1 VMPDWL
7 DSPGEALTILT
18 MVSIVL
24 AALGWLIKANIHM
37 SKEFKPNGGSSLRDQ
52 LNRIETRLNDHIDW
66 HLDKE
71 RK

>member
-1 VMPDWL
+1 MPEWL
-7 DSPGEALTILT
+7 DTPGEALTILT

-37 SKEFKPNGGSSLRDQ
+37 SKEFKPNGGSSVRDQ
-52 LNRIETRLNDHIDW
+52 LNRIENRLNDHIDW

>member
-1 VMPDWL
+1 MPEWL
-7 DSPGEALTILT
+7 DTPGEALTVLT

-71 RK
+71 KK

>member
-1 VMPDWL
+1 MPEWFDTP
-7 DSPGEALTILT
+7 SEMLTILT

-37 SKEFKPNGGSSLRDQ
+37 SREFKPNGGSSLRDQ
-52 LNRIETRLNDHIDW
+52 LNRIESRLNDHIDW

>member
-1 VMPDWL
+1 MPEWL
-7 DSPGEALTILT
+7 DTPGEALTILT

-52 LNRIETRLNDHIDW
+52 LNRIENRLNDHIDW

>member
-1 VMPDWL
+1 MPEWL
-7 DSPGEALTILT
+7 DTPAEALTILT
-18 MVSIVL
+18 MASIVI

-37 SKEFKPNGGSSLRDQ
+37 SKEFKPNSGSSIRDQ
-52 LNRIETRLNDHIDW
+52 LNRIEDRINDHIDW

>member
-1 VMPDWL
+1 MPEWFDTP
-7 DSPGEALTILT
+7 SEMLTILT

-37 SKEFKPNGGSSLRDQ
+37 SREFKPNGGSSLRDQ
-52 LNRIETRLNDHIDW
+52 LNRIESRLNDHIDW

-71 RK
+71 HK

>member
-1 VMPDWL
+1 MPDWL

>member
-1 VMPDWL
+1 MPEWFDT
-7 DSPGEALTILT
+7 PGEALTILT
-18 MVSIVL
+18 MVSMVL

-37 SKEFKPNGGSSLRDQ
+37 SREFKPNGGSSLRDQ
-52 LNRIETRLNDHIDW
+52 LNRIENRLNDHIDW

>member
-1 VMPDWL
+1 MPEWL
-7 DSPGEALTILT
+7 NTPGEALTILT
-18 MVSIVL
+18 MVSVVL

>member
-1 VMPDWL
+1 MPEWL
-7 DSPGEALTILT
+7 DTPGEALTVLT
-18 MVSIVL
+18 MVSVVL

-52 LNRIETRLNDHIDW
+52 LNRIENRLNDHIDW

-71 RK
+71 KK

>member
-1 VMPDWL
+1 MPEWL
-7 DSPGEALTILT
+7 DTPGEALTILT
-18 MVSIVL
+18 MVSVVL

-52 LNRIETRLNDHIDW
+52 LNRIENRLNDHIDW

>member
-1 VMPDWL
+1 MPEWL
-7 DSPGEALTILT
+7 DTPSEALTILT
-18 MVSIVL
+18 MASVVL

-37 SKEFKPNGGSSLRDQ
+37 SKEFKPNGGSSIRDQ
-52 LNRIETRLNDHIDW
+52 LNRIENRLNDHIDW